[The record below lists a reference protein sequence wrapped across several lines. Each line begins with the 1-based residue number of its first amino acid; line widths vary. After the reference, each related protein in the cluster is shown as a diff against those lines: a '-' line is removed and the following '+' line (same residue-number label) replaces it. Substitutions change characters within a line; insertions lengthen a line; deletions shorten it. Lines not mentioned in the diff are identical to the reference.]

1 MLVAL
6 SQGRVRP
13 CVFAEIFAVTSQ
25 SQTVHIDLGDRSY
38 PIVIADHLLSQPST
52 FAQCPAAAQAV
63 IVTNQTVQPLYA
75 QQLQAALSSKYGKVH
90 TVALPDGEAQ
100 KDWATLNQIF
110 DGLLTHGCDR
120 KTVLF
125 ALGGGVVG
133 DMTGFAAASYMRG
146 VPFVQVPTTLLSQV
160 DSSVGG
166 KTAINHPLGK
176 NMIGAFYQ
184 PQLVVCDLATLD
196 TLPAREVSAGLA
208 EIIKYGP
215 IADMAF
221 FEWLEAHMDALRQLD
236 RSALMHAVQRSVEI
250 KAWVVGQ
257 DEKEAGL
264 RAILNFGHTFGHAIE
279 AGMGYGN
286 WLHGEGVG
294 AGMVMAA
301 HLSQRLGL
309 VDASFVQRLTQ
320 LVERAGLPSRGAILD
335 AQDNA
340 GAYLEHMRV
349 DKKAEAGEI
358 RFVLIDGPGK
368 AIMRAAPDS
377 LVREVIDTC
386 CAQGVGIQA
395 DR

>member
-1 MLVAL
+1 MTTA
-6 SQGRVRP
+6 
-13 CVFAEIFAVTSQ
+13 

-38 PIVIADHLLSQPST
+38 PIVIAADLLGKTAS
-52 FAQCPAAAQAV
+52 FAHCPAAAQAV
-63 IVTNQTVQPLYA
+63 IVTNTTVQPLYA
-75 QQLQAALSSKYGKVH
+75 AQLSAALQGRYQQVH
-90 TVALPDGEAQ
+90 TVVLPDGEAH
-100 KDWATLNQIF
+100 KDWSTLNLIF
-110 DGLLTHGCDR
+110 DGLLGHGCDR

-146 VPFVQVPTTLLSQV
+146 VPFVQVPTTLLAQV

-184 PQLVVCDLATLD
+184 PQLVLCDLASLD
-196 TLPAREVSAGLA
+196 SLPPREVAAGLA

-221 FEWLEAHMDALRQLD
+221 FQWLENHVDALRALD
-236 RSALMHAVQRSVEI
+236 REALLYAVKRSVEI

-257 DEKEAGL
+257 DEKEVGL

-279 AGMGYGN
+279 AGMGYGA

-301 HLSQRLGL
+301 HLSHKLGL
-309 VDASFVQRLTQ
+309 VDAVFVARLTR
-320 LVERAGLPSRGAILD
+320 LIERAGLPTRAPVLD
-335 AQDNA
+335 ADDNA
-340 GAYLEHMRV
+340 GAYLQHMRV

-368 AIMRAAPDS
+368 AVMRAAPDS
-377 LVREVIDTC
+377 LVREVIDAC
-386 CAQGVGIQA
+386 CAQGVGI
-395 DR
+395 